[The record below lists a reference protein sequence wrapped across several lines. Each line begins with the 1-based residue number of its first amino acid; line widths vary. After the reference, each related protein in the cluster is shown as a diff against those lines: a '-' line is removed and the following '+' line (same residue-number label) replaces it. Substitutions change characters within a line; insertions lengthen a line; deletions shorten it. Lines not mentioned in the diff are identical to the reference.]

1 MAPIEPR
8 PSPSSPST
16 AGAKQTS
23 AAPTP
28 RPGADSFSS
37 TPTGRQDRWMQGT
50 ADAAKSPHAVNPSTH
65 APGAAQVPPRSTGPI
80 LFGPVETSAL
90 VASASTRGPRW
101 AHAAATVVQVARLP
115 GTAYLTFR
123 DVRETF
129 RDKARAM
136 APVVAGV
143 SSFRAA
149 ANLART
155 ALAETTPRA
164 AVSATPVPASQ
175 VVKGASEQPPR
186 VASTLAAQVLKTASR
201 SVPTEGEAPAT
212 RLGVDAA
219 RVAVSKGAGRFAPG
233 FDVTLALPCATAA
246 ASTLGEPGVAM
257 SKKVTAGVSSVGAIA
272 AATHIP
278 VVSQAGAVVSMAS
291 GFVGTFL

>member
-8 PSPSSPST
+8 PSPPSPST
-16 AGAKQTS
+16 AGAKQTP
-23 AAPTP
+23 AAPAP

-50 ADAAKSPHAVNPSTH
+50 GDAGKSPHAVNPSAN

-90 VASASTRGPRW
+90 VASASARSPRW

-129 RDKARAM
+129 RDKARAV
-136 APVVAGV
+136 APSSARV

-164 AVSATPVPASQ
+164 ARVATPRAV
-175 VVKGASEQPPR
+175 
-186 VASTLAAQVLKTASR
+186 STLAAQVLKAGSTGGSR
-201 SVPTEGEAPAT
+201 EAEAPST

-233 FDVTLALPCATAA
+233 FDVTLAQPCATAA

-257 SKKVTAGVSSVGAIA
+257 SKKVTAGVSSVGAIS

>member
-8 PSPSSPST
+8 PSPSSPPT
-16 AGAKQTS
+16 AGAKQTP
-23 AAPTP
+23 AAPSP

-37 TPTGRQDRWMQGT
+37 TPTGRQDRWMQGSG
-50 ADAAKSPHAVNPSTH
+50 DAGKSPHAMHPSTP
-65 APGAAQVPPRSTGPI
+65 APGTAQVPPRSTGPI

-90 VASASTRGPRW
+90 VASASTRSARW
-101 AHAAATVVQVARLP
+101 ASAAATVVQVARLP

-129 RDKARAM
+129 RNKAQAV
-136 APVVAGV
+136 APSSVGV

-149 ANLART
+149 ASLART
-155 ALAETTPRA
+155 VLTEATPRA
-164 AVSATPVPASQ
+164 ARGATPR
-175 VVKGASEQPPR
+175 VV
-186 VASTLAAQVLKTASR
+186 STLAAQVLKSGSPGVQR
-201 SVPTEGEAPAT
+201 DGDAPST

-219 RVAVSKGAGRFAPG
+219 RVAVSKAAGRFAPG
-233 FDVTLALPCATAA
+233 FDVTLALPCTTAA
-246 ASTLGEPGVAM
+246 AGTLGEPGVAM
-257 SKKVTAGVSSVGAIA
+257 SKKVTAGVSSVGSIA